1 MSRFLSRC
9 LSRCLLQACL
19 PVLCLLAV
27 DLPAANAAEATPVG
41 LWRTIDDKTGKE
53 RSLVRIT
60 EVNGELHGSIEKLVR
75 EPNEDPNPMCDKC
88 SGDKRGKPVLGMMIL
103 SGLKR
108 DGKEWTG
115 GEILDPNNG
124 KTYKCKMSVDESGKK
139 LNVRGFIG
147 VALLGRTQVWLREE

>member
-1 MSRFLSRC
+1 MIRK
-9 LSRCLLQACL
+9 LLGSLTLACL
-19 PVLCLLAV
+19 PLLTTLALLPLAV
-27 DLPAANAAEATPVG
+27 QASEATPVG

-53 RSLVRIT
+53 KSLVRIT
-60 EVNGELHGSIEKLVR
+60 EVNGELRGTIEKLSR
-75 EPNEDPNPMCDKC
+75 EPNEDQNPMCDKC
-88 SGDKRGKPVLGMMIL
+88 SGERKGKPVLGMMIL

-124 KTYKCKMSVDESGKK
+124 KTYKCKISMDDAGKK